1 MTNKGSSCNVAN
13 ENLVAMISEINLLE
27 DHDMGW
33 WIDSSATRHVCKNI
47 TLFKN
52 MEQVDNDTVLYMG
65 NATSALVL
73 GIGNVE
79 LEFTYGRNLTLRN
92 VYYVP

>member
-33 WIDSSATRHVCKNI
+33 WIDSGATRHV
-47 TLFKN
+47 
-52 MEQVDNDTVLYMG
+52 
-65 NATSALVL
+65 
-73 GIGNVE
+73 
-79 LEFTYGRNLTLRN
+79 
-92 VYYVP
+92 